1 MGSMAL
7 EDAAD
12 PFPVDKETTIQE
24 LIHMYGEEA
33 VRRGVVYID
42 NLAESEKEYVDAAR
56 EGGYAEEL
64 ADSISREEVPEDK
77 EEELDSKWQEGMED
91 SGLGINN
98 E

>member
-12 PFPVDKETTIQE
+12 PFPVDKQTTIQE
-24 LIHMYGEEA
+24 LINMYGEEA

-42 NLAESEKEYVDAAR
+42 NLAESEREYMNAAR

-64 ADSISREEVPEDK
+64 ADSISEGEVPEDK
-77 EEELDSKWQEGMED
+77 EEELDSKWKEGMES
-91 SGLGINN
+91 SGLGIDN